1 MSENHKKCNSKGKG
15 DNSSEG
21 PGWEIVYSGFV
32 LILLCFFIML
42 SSFASIEQGK
52 VVRFVKSFVEALT
65 LFSGGI
71 KLEPGP
77 RVIANSADIV
87 DKESDLASLF
97 DNVMAA
103 ASELGL
109 GEDVDISVSGKGF
122 VITLSDRLLFDLGS
136 AEVSTKSFIL
146 LKKLALVI
154 SKTSRPIRIEGHT
167 DNLPIHTERYPSN
180 WELSTARAVNVLRY
194 FTEKA
199 EIPGHRISAV
209 GLGEYHPILANDSPQ
224 HRAKNRRVEIIFGAK
239 RIEMKRP
246 EK

>member
-1 MSENHKKCNSKGKG
+1 MSENHKKRNSKGTG
-15 DNSSEG
+15 DRSSSG

-77 RVIANSADIV
+77 RVIAESADIV
-87 DKESDLASLF
+87 DKESELAHLF
-97 DNVMAA
+97 DNVMSA

-109 GEDVDISVSGKGF
+109 GEDVDVSVSGKGF

-136 AEVSTKSFIL
+136 AEISTKSFIL

-194 FTEKA
+194 FADKEG
-199 EIPGHRISAV
+199 IPGHRISAV
-209 GLGEYHPILANDSPQ
+209 GRGEFHPIFPNDSPE

-239 RIEMKRP
+239 KIAIKRP